1 LERWKIEQMISQK
14 IALSN
19 RSADGYVIPVGS
31 VHLVFVKTEIGM
43 IGCGAFDVAALE
55 RFLVPAAKMKP
66 VSGPS
71 ITTIGELL
79 SAQVKEVNAPA
90 AERGIRVGM
99 SGKEALEFL

>member
-1 LERWKIEQMISQK
+1 MNPQK
-14 IALSN
+14 ISLGN

-31 VHLVFVKTEIGM
+31 VNLVFVKTEIGM

-71 ITTIGELL
+71 ITTIEEIL
-79 SAQVKEVNAPA
+79 SAQVKEANAPA
-90 AERGIRVGM
+90 TERGIRIGM
-99 SGKEALEFL
+99 SGKEALEHL

>member
-1 LERWKIEQMISQK
+1 MNPQK
-14 IALSN
+14 ISLSN

-66 VSGPS
+66 RTGPS

-90 AERGIRVGM
+90 IDRGIRVGM
-99 SGKEALEFL
+99 SGKEALEHL